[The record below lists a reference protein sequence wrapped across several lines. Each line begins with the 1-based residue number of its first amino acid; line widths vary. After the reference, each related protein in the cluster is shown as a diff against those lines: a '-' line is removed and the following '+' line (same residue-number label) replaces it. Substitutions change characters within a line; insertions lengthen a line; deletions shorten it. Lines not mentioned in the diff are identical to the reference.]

1 MGPVASLPMY
11 DRPETAAAH
20 DALWSAIR
28 TELAGEGIA
37 APEALDRGIGLWE
50 AWEHPGL
57 VLGQTCSLPYRTRL
71 HGRVTL
77 LGTFDYGLPGLEP
90 GQYCSVIVARRD
102 DASPD
107 AEALATG
114 RFVLNQPHSQSGWA
128 APYFWA
134 LDQGITLRP
143 ALESG
148 GHRASALA
156 VAEGRADRAALDAV
170 TWRGI
175 VQWEPELALQLRV
188 TAHTPATPALPL
200 IAAAGADAAAT
211 GRAIAAGL
219 AAVTSGTRAALGIA
233 GFVPR
238 AAADYLSLPNPP
250 ASPL

>member
-1 MGPVASLPMY
+1 MIASLPMY

-28 TELAGEGIA
+28 AALMNDGID
-37 APEALDRGIGLWE
+37 APQVLDRLIGLWGG
-50 AWEHPGL
+50 WEHPRL

-77 LGTFDYGLPGLEP
+77 IGTFDYGLPGLQA
-90 GQYCSVIVARRD
+90 GQYCSVIVGRRND
-102 DASPD
+102 GSQDT
-107 AEALATG
+107 EALTSG
-114 RFVLNQPHSQSGWA
+114 RFAINQPHSQSGWA

-134 LDQGITLRP
+134 LAQGITLRP
-143 ALESG
+143 ALETG

-175 VQWEPELALQLRV
+175 TQWEPALAARLRV
-188 TAHTPATPALPL
+188 TAETPPSPALPL
-200 IAAAGADAAAT
+200 IAAAGTDPVRH

-219 AAVTSGTRAALGIA
+219 AALPAGTRATLGIT
-233 GFVPR
+233 GFMPIP
-238 AAADYLSLPNPP
+238 AEAYLALPNPP
-250 ASPL
+250 AAAP

>member
-1 MGPVASLPMY
+1 MQHVASLPMY

-28 TELAGEGIA
+28 AALADEGID
-37 APEALDRGIGLWE
+37 APETLDRQIGLWDG
-50 AWEHPGL
+50 WEHPGL

-77 LGTFDYGLPGLEP
+77 IGTFDYGLPGLEP
-90 GQYCSVIVARRD
+90 GQYCSVIIARRE
-102 DASPD
+102 DASQD
-107 AEALATG
+107 AEALTKG
-114 RFVLNQPHSQSGWA
+114 RFAINQPHSHSGWA

-134 LDQGITLRP
+134 QAQGITLQP
-143 ALESG
+143 ALETG

-175 VQWEPELALQLRV
+175 LQWEPELAARLRV
-188 TAHTPATPALPL
+188 TAETPPTPALPL
-200 IAAAGADAAAT
+200 IAAAGTDPLRH

-219 AAVTSGTRAALGIA
+219 AALPAATRATLGII
-233 GFVPR
+233 GFVPIP
-238 AAADYLSLPNPP
+238 AEAYLALPNPP
-250 ASPL
+250 AAAL